1 MKPRLQAIL
10 STSQNAGRGISSPL
24 DSRLRKELKMSTCD
38 KSQEKVTVGC
48 YISLALAI
56 LFFSGVCAS
65 ASHWWGICDYMTLMG
80 KAGRVVTGVVETT
93 DGLATTT
100 GSFRGA
106 GGTGALDGF
115 MFGISSILPGVMLV
129 MGMINIFEYY
139 GALRAA
145 RQLLTPL
152 MRFLI
157 GVRGSAAL
165 ALIACLQST
174 DGGAAMTRKL
184 KDEGELTEVEVNNF
198 ATFQMVASAP
208 ITNFVTTGAAFF
220 ALTAANGEPAMLTSI
235 GFGLVVLLVA
245 KVLGANLMRFIHL
258 RASRTVIVRES
269 QMAKAPVLVKD

>member
-1 MKPRLQAIL
+1 MKNPLQANL
-10 STSQNAGRGISSPL
+10 SKSVNASEGISL
-24 DSRLRKELKMSTCD
+24 TNDSQLGKDQKMSTCD

-56 LFFSGVCAS
+56 LFFSGLCAG

-100 GSFRGA
+100 GTFRGA

-129 MGMINIFEYY
+129 MGMINIFEHY

-174 DGGAAMTRKL
+174 DGGAAMTRQL

-235 GFGLVVLLVA
+235 GFGLVVLLAA
-245 KVLGANLMRFIHL
+245 KVLGANLMRLIQL
-258 RASRTVIVRES
+258 RASRKVSAKEP
-269 QMAKAPVLVKD
+269 QMVSAPVLVKD

>member
-1 MKPRLQAIL
+1 
-10 STSQNAGRGISSPL
+10 
-24 DSRLRKELKMSTCD
+24 MSTCD

-129 MGMINIFEYY
+129 MGMINIFEHY

-245 KVLGANLMRFIHL
+245 KVLGANLMRLIQL
-258 RASRTVIVRES
+258 RASRTVNVRES

>member
-10 STSQNAGRGISSPL
+10 SRSQNAGRGISSPL

-245 KVLGANLMRFIHL
+245 KVLGANLMRLIQL
-258 RASRTVIVRES
+258 RASRTVIARES

>member
-10 STSQNAGRGISSPL
+10 STSQNAGRGIFSPL

-245 KVLGANLMRFIHL
+245 KVLGANLMRLIQL
-258 RASRTVIVRES
+258 RASRTVNVRES